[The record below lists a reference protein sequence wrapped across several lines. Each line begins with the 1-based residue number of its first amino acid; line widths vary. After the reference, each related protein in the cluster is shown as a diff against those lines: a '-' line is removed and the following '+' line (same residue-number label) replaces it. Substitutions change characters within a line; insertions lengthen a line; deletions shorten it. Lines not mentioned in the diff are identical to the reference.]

1 MLVMNQ
7 LRGHINQLFILIK
20 MLVESVFSLLFDGYF
35 TLGAPPAVG
44 RFLPGIRQ
52 DQSSDVCKVEASLP
66 ADAKGLMEMEQNASW
81 PHGCGSKWKTINGTT
96 DVKV

>member
-52 DQSSDVCKVEASLP
+52 DQSSDVCKVGGVVTGGCQR
-66 ADAKGLMEMEQNASW
+66 ADGNGAKCILATWMWVKMED
-81 PHGCGSKWKTINGTT
+81 H
-96 DVKV
+96 